1 MFIYLPITAHLANVI
16 NNVDFVDQLTLFYEA
31 SQLKSVSDNEFAP
44 SQYGIKEYPD
54 NSSSDDE
61 SFYDNYDKK
70 FRTIYSM
77 YPI

>member
-1 MFIYLPITAHLANVI
+1 MYLPITTCLANVI
-16 NNVDFVDQLTLFYEA
+16 NYVDFVDQLTLFYEG
-31 SQLKSVSDNEFAP
+31 SQLKSVSDNEFAT

-54 NSSSDDE
+54 NSRSDDE